1 MPVLRSSLSLAV
13 IAGACAGLLA
23 LTQALTGDRIEAN
36 IRERSARLITE
47 LAGSVPPAS
56 TSWTDD
62 VWNLCNQSVLARAK
76 VAGYGG
82 SISLLMAVTVDPQQH
97 SLRGLRIVSHSE
109 TPGLAD
115 FLQQPD
121 QGWLGELSGRNRAEL
136 DSTDTIS
143 GATITS
149 KAVLTGVLKAFAHIR
164 DHAAVSGECGP

>member
-1 MPVLRSSLSLAV
+1 MLRSSLSLAL
-13 IAGACAGLLA
+13 IAGVCAGLLA
-23 LTQALTGDRIEAN
+23 LTQALTGDRIELN

-56 TSWTDD
+56 TSWTND
-62 VWNLCNQSVLARAK
+62 VWNLCNQSVLARTK

-82 SISLLMAVTVDPQQH
+82 SISLLIAATVDPQQH
-97 SLRGLRIVSHSE
+97 RLRGLRIVSHSE

-121 QGWLGELSGRNRAEL
+121 QGWLHELSGRNRAEL
-136 DSTDTIS
+136 GSTDTIS

-149 KAVLTGVLKAFAHIR
+149 KAVLKGVLEAFTHIQ
-164 DHAAVSGECGP
+164 HHSAVPGECSP